1 MWNRAGAAKPRQMK
15 GERTMKKVT
24 EYIEVGRR
32 FTICKAENMGAADGY
47 WAFEDKD
54 IDTDGKLKKQFNG
67 INGFHTESLNQTIE
81 RVSQSIKVD
90 ALVAAGM
97 DRMAAAIMVVCGR

>member
-1 MWNRAGAAKPRQMK
+1 M
-15 GERTMKKVT
+15 TKVT
-24 EYIEVGRR
+24 EYIEAGRC
-32 FTICKAENMGAADGY
+32 FTICKAEDQGAANGY

-54 IDTDGKLKKQFNG
+54 IDTDGKLKSRFNG
-67 INGFHTESLNQTIE
+67 INGFHTESLNETIE

-97 DRMAAAIMVVCGR
+97 DRTAAVILVIYGR

>member
-1 MWNRAGAAKPRQMK
+1 MN
-15 GERTMKKVT
+15 KVT
-24 EYIEVGRR
+24 EYIEAGRC
-32 FTICKAENMGAADGY
+32 FTICKADGMGDADGY

-54 IDTDGKLKKQFNG
+54 IDSDGRLMKQFNG
-67 INGFHTESLNQTIE
+67 ISGFHTDSLKETIE

-97 DRMAAAIMVVCGR
+97 DRMAAAILVVCGD